1 MTKLLYIKVQE
12 TKYVQIQKYR
22 TNLLQTKFHDGL
34 IVVFINFQM
43 TKNDL
48 RKKKKKK
55 LTI

>member
-55 LTI
+55 S